1 MEELTYNEAIAR
13 VAARRANRR
22 AWVQGLLF
30 FSTVITTTGAGALQN
45 GVNPLQNPWGLL
57 SGVPFAST
65 LIIIL
70 LVHEMGHYLTAR
82 YHGVHATLPY
92 FIPAPSIIGTFG
104 AFIKM
109 ESPPWNRRVLFDVGA
124 AGPVAG
130 LVLAIP
136 AVVLGL
142 QLSTVSFDHHPSGG
156 LSLGSSLV
164 FTFLSQL
171 TLGVV
176 PDQAHILLHP
186 VAFAG
191 WIGLL
196 VTALNLLPVGQLDGG
211 HVVYA
216 LFGSRQI
223 WVSRLALVGI
233 FGLGVSGYWEGW
245 IFWAVLLVVMGLRHP
260 PPLDEHTSL
269 DLKRKVAAWGMFILL
284 GLTFT
289 PAPFHVSE
297 PEPYRRTTNSIQNVD
312 VPIRNHPEWVELKG
326 ATL

>member
-1 MEELTYNEAIAR
+1 MNELTYTDAMAR
-13 VAARRANRR
+13 LEARRTNRR
-22 AWVQGLLF
+22 ALIQGGLF
-30 FSTVITTTGAGALQN
+30 LCTVITTTSAGALQN
-45 GVNPLQNPWGLL
+45 GVNPLTDPWGLL
-57 SGVPFAST
+57 SGIPFAAT
-65 LIIIL
+65 LMLIL

-82 YHGVHATLPY
+82 YHGVAATLPY

-109 ESPPWNRRVLFDVGA
+109 ETSPWNRRVLFDVGA
-124 AGPVAG
+124 AGPIAG

-136 AVVLGL
+136 AIVIGLG
-142 QLSTVSFDHHPSGG
+142 LSTVSVDYQAGGG

-164 FTFLSQL
+164 FSLLSQL

-176 PDQAHILLHP
+176 PEEAHILLHP

-216 LFGSRQI
+216 LFGRRQV
-223 WVSRLALVGI
+223 WVSRLALVVI
-233 FGLGVSGYWEGW
+233 VGLAVMGYWEGW

-260 PPLDEHTSL
+260 PTIDDITPLDP
-269 DLKRKVAAWGMFILL
+269 KRKLAAWGTLVLL
-284 GLTFT
+284 GLIFT
-289 PAPFHVSE
+289 PAPFYFAE
-297 PEPYRRTTNSIQNVD
+297 PESYRPVNESIQNVQRLTRSTSD
-312 VPIRNHPEWVELKG
+312 TG
-326 ATL
+326 

>member
-1 MEELTYNEAIAR
+1 MGDLTYTDGVAR
-13 VAARRANRR
+13 RAARRTHRR
-22 AWVQGLLF
+22 ALVQGLLF
-30 FSTVITTTGAGALQN
+30 LATVITTTGAGALQN
-45 GVNPLQNPWGLL
+45 GVDPLADPWGLL
-57 SGVPFAST
+57 SGLPFAGT
-65 LIIIL
+65 LMLIL

-109 ESPPWNRRVLFDVGA
+109 ESPPWDRRVLFDVGA

-130 LVLAIP
+130 LALAIP
-136 AVVLGL
+136 AIVIGLG
-142 QLSTVSFDHHPSGG
+142 LSTVSFDHSGGGG

-164 FTFLSQL
+164 FTSLSQL
-171 TLGVV
+171 TLGIG
-176 PDQAHILLHP
+176 PDEAHILLHP

-223 WVSRLALVGI
+223 WVSRLAVAVI
-233 FGLGVSGYWEGW
+233 AGLAVLDYWDGW

-260 PPLDEHTSL
+260 PPIDDITPL
-269 DLKRKVAAWGMFILL
+269 DLRRKLAAWGMLVLL

-289 PAPFHVSE
+289 PAPFYFSE
-297 PEPYRRTTNSIQNVD
+297 PESLRPVNETIHNVEHSN
-312 VPIRNHPEWVELKG
+312 PSRSETG
-326 ATL
+326 